1 MTTELDVDQV
11 VRDATAA
18 VRKKFPDRADSDVEA
33 VVREELDKLLD
44 RPVQDY
50 LSVLTE
56 RAARQRLKRDAAAK

>member
-1 MTTELDVDQV
+1 MTTDLDADQV

-18 VRKKFPDRADSDVEA
+18 VRKKFPDRSESDIEA
-33 VVREELDKLLD
+33 IVREELSKLLD

-56 RAARQRLKRDAAAK
+56 RAAKQRLKHDTSTT

>member
-1 MTTELDVDQV
+1 MTTDLDADQV

-18 VRKKFPDRADSDVEA
+18 VRAKFPDHSGAEVEA
-33 VVREELDKLLD
+33 LVREELTKLVD

-56 RAARQRLKRDAAAK
+56 RAVKQRLRGDTTD

>member
-1 MTTELDVDQV
+1 MTTDLDVDQV

-18 VRKKFPDRADSDVEA
+18 VRKKYPDRAEGVVEA
-33 VVREELDKLLD
+33 IVRDELTKLLD

-56 RAARQRLKRDAAAK
+56 RAAKQRLKRDATT

>member
-1 MTTELDVDQV
+1 MTTDLDADQV

-18 VRKKFPDRADSDVEA
+18 VRKRFPDHSDAEVEA
-33 VVREELDKLLD
+33 LVREELIKLVD

-56 RAARQRLKRDAAAK
+56 RAVKQRLRGDTTD